1 MMLGSKG
8 LLTPLIPDCSALRAL
23 TILKNIRNPLIF
35 LRKMASY
42 SCFWRV
48 PRLKIFMQASLH
60 QISNLL
66 TLVSCHFVKQ
76 VRTPPVRPADGVV
89 GCVYESFVP
98 GVWHRWMEKEILW
111 FCFRRAEPER
121 MISGWTASSRDSSK
135 TEEGKAP
142 RGYGQIRSEL
152 RMSSKLKLSRILPL

>member
-1 MMLGSKG
+1 MCDLFSFQWHKKRKEADFMCRMRFSDG
-8 LLTPLIPDCSALRAL
+8 LWGVVPAHGG
-23 TILKNIRNPLIF
+23 IRF
-35 LRKMASY
+35 CAG
-42 SCFWRV
+42 
-48 PRLKIFMQASLH
+48 
-60 QISNLL
+60 
-66 TLVSCHFVKQ
+66 
-76 VRTPPVRPADGVV
+76 DGVV

-98 GVWHRWMEKEILW
+98 GERHRWLEKEILW

>member
-1 MMLGSKG
+1 MVSARRTISVWPNIPEKRKLNRIRFIDF
-8 LLTPLIPDCSALRAL
+8 TPALSYHKSALRTRRAGSVDC
-23 TILKNIRNPLIF
+23 
-35 LRKMASY
+35 AS
-42 SCFWRV
+42 
-48 PRLKIFMQASLH
+48 SLFVTVH
-60 QISNLL
+60 TQCNL
-66 TLVSCHFVKQ
+66 VKQ

-135 TEEGKAP
+135 TEEGKAL

>member
-1 MMLGSKG
+1 MAVTCARSVQVI
-8 LLTPLIPDCSALRAL
+8 LIGDL
-23 TILKNIRNPLIF
+23 
-35 LRKMASY
+35 
-42 SCFWRV
+42 
-48 PRLKIFMQASLH
+48 
-60 QISNLL
+60 
-66 TLVSCHFVKQ
+66 VKQ

-98 GVWHRWMEKEILW
+98 GGWHRWMEKEILW

>member
-1 MMLGSKG
+1 MGRTLSLPLRVSGRPIKRRIEGISYFPQTVALSG
-8 LLTPLIPDCSALRAL
+8 LDKVRPPHLTRE
-23 TILKNIRNPLIF
+23 
-35 LRKMASY
+35 
-42 SCFWRV
+42 
-48 PRLKIFMQASLH
+48 
-60 QISNLL
+60 
-66 TLVSCHFVKQ
+66 TLSG
-76 VRTPPVRPADGVV
+76 RRPADGVV

-98 GVWHRWMEKEILW
+98 GGWHRWLEKEILW

>member
-1 MMLGSKG
+1 MHRTGFSNRYLRSVAGHRLYRNGFCRTGGYYHYGTAADTEKKEGMRGTAG
-8 LLTPLIPDCSALRAL
+8 LSPFS
-23 TILKNIRNPLIF
+23 
-35 LRKMASY
+35 M
-42 SCFWRV
+42 
-48 PRLKIFMQASLH
+48 
-60 QISNLL
+60 ISQDVNQRHL
-66 TLVSCHFVKQ
+66 VKQ

-89 GCVYESFVP
+89 RCVYESFVP

>member
-1 MMLGSKG
+1 MFVNGYCSYAG
-8 LLTPLIPDCSALRAL
+8 HLLQHNGDL
-23 TILKNIRNPLIF
+23 
-35 LRKMASY
+35 
-42 SCFWRV
+42 
-48 PRLKIFMQASLH
+48 
-60 QISNLL
+60 
-66 TLVSCHFVKQ
+66 VKQ

-98 GVWHRWMEKEILW
+98 GVLHRWMEKEILW

-142 RGYGQIRSEL
+142 RADFALVG
-152 RMSSKLKLSRILPL
+152 LKSARRALSPSA

>member
-1 MMLGSKG
+1 MFVRS
-8 LLTPLIPDCSALRAL
+8 LIHLMWLKAVTCARSVQV
-23 TILKNIRNPLIF
+23 ILIGDL
-35 LRKMASY
+35 
-42 SCFWRV
+42 
-48 PRLKIFMQASLH
+48 
-60 QISNLL
+60 
-66 TLVSCHFVKQ
+66 VKQ